1 MSRRYITRGI
11 AAATALL
18 LAGCASVPHDAPQVA
33 QLKPAALGLGDTAPA
48 VSDRWWDSFGDPQL
62 GRLVEL
68 ALAGNPNLAGALAR
82 VRAAE
87 AAIDVQHAGQLP
99 QVTGD
104 AGLQAERFSEHYII
118 PPPYGGRTY
127 SVPSLAANLS
137 WDLDLF
143 GRQRALVAQA
153 RSSERAAELDA
164 AAARLMI
171 ATAVAQS
178 YASLVQA
185 DRQAEIADR
194 FVTTRQQA
202 LGYVQSRIKHKL
214 ASEFEARTAETLL
227 AEARQAK
234 VRSLQQH
241 DLAVHALAALV
252 GRGADFYPQIAAP
265 TLALDRPP
273 AVPAVLPADLLGRR
287 PDLLAGQARIDAAVS
302 GQAVARADFM
312 PNVNI
317 SALASLAALGLGQF
331 FTAGSAQ
338 VSGGAA
344 IHLPI
349 FEGGRLRAQY
359 RGAGAD
365 LDKAVADYNAS
376 VITAVRDSAD
386 AITNVR
392 AADADLVEQ
401 DKVVAGLRD
410 TVRLDAVRTST
421 GLGSRLDAVDS
432 GFRLL
437 EAEQNRIDAE
447 ANAITQRIK
456 LIAALGG
463 GFDPRVAVAA
473 NTKGSGL

>member
-1 MSRRYITRGI
+1 MTRRYISRGI
-11 AAATALL
+11 AAATAAL
-18 LAGCASVPHDAPQVA
+18 LAGCASVPHDATHVT
-33 QLKPAALGLGDTAPA
+33 QLKPATLGLSNATPV
-48 VSDRWWDSFGDPQL
+48 VSDRWWDSFGDAQL
-62 GRLVEL
+62 GRLVDL
-68 ALAGNPNLAGALAR
+68 ALADNPDLAGALAR
-82 VRAAE
+82 VRAAQ
-87 AAIDVQHAGQLP
+87 AAIAVQHAGQLP
-99 QVTGD
+99 QITGD

-118 PPPYGGRTY
+118 PPPYGGRVY

-171 ATAVAQS
+171 ATSVAQS
-178 YASLVQA
+178 YASLVRA

-194 FVTTRQQA
+194 FVATRQQA

-227 AEARQAK
+227 AEAQQAK
-234 VRSLQQH
+234 VRSAQQH

-252 GRGADFYPQIAAP
+252 GRGADFYPQIATP

-302 GQAVARADFM
+302 GRAVARADFM

-392 AADADLVEQ
+392 AADADLVQQ

-437 EAEQNRIDAE
+437 EAEQNRIDAQ
-447 ANAITQRIK
+447 ANAINQRIK